1 VIVLG
6 PDGRP
11 TEEYRAITDPR
22 DKFKWASE
30 AALIEQSKDE
40 PDFETLN
47 DLLEERHYQRAV
59 ATNLFPVWDATHN
72 LSIFD
77 LQGRKILYSPNPVQ
91 QELHQIVEAARKAG
105 VPLKLLIPK
114 SRRHGVT
121 EGVSKILYPM
131 IARAE
136 NVKGMVVAQ
145 AEPEMREIFR
155 DKYSFVHSND
165 PFAPATRRCNDT
177 MLDFSETGSQIAVR
191 SAGGRKGVGRGSG
204 HIALHLSECAYF
216 PGNPRDVA
224 AMISSLVAGMP
235 KTEIDSDTG
244 EANTV
249 FSCVFAE
256 STGNGQSGWF
266 YEKCMR
272 VHNQDQ
278 GRVEGEEGSDESVQG
293 WQLAFF
299 PWQRRWNALLPFEN
313 DKHRDLFL
321 ASLDEEERLLK
332 EAYNLTPEQ
341 LHWRRDTL
349 KNDIEG
355 TTEEER
361 NRMFKQE
368 HPATIIQCFQ
378 PAGGMA
384 FPVEAVD
391 RQMQVAKDPV
401 FRGKLVSPISL
412 YNPDTHQYVPGTPLP
427 KIITDNAEGW
437 YHELY
442 PPEEGEEYTVGV
454 DLAKGTIAGDFS
466 TAVVFARHTRK
477 FVAYIQGKLGPDAMV
492 DPVRL
497 LSRRYNNA
505 WINPEEN
512 YGSHLIDEL
521 KKCDRK
527 QFLYWRKAKSASATH
542 AFDKAFG
549 SNTNKY
555 TKRNFVDYTNHVL
568 ENEPSAFTLK
578 PILQEMLTFE
588 QSLSDS
594 GEVTYPGAPDN
605 SGVYDDLIDAAM
617 LALIADRDMKLR
629 NDKGPETE
637 PKEEVGPAR
646 GHTRDLRTRLK
657 EMQSAP
663 LEMEEEDEW

>member
-1 VIVLG
+1 MRVLG
-6 PDGRP
+6 PDGKP
-11 TEEYRAITDPR
+11 TADYRRLKDPR
-22 DKFKWASE
+22 DKFKWVTE
-30 AALIEQSKDE
+30 ELLLEQTKDE
-40 PDFETLN
+40 PDFAVLQ
-47 DLLEERHYQRAV
+47 DLHSERYRQRAE
-59 ATNLFPVWDATHN
+59 ASILFPVWDATHN
-72 LSIFD
+72 LTLFD
-77 LQGRKILYSPNPVQ
+77 LKGRKLLYSPNPVQ
-91 QELHQIVEAARKAG
+91 QEIHQIVEAARKAG

-121 EGVSKILYPM
+121 EGVSKILYPL
-131 IARAE
+131 IARSE

-155 DKYSFVHSND
+155 DKYSFVHAND

-191 SAGGRKGVGRGSG
+191 SAGGRRGVGRGSG

-235 KTEIDSDTG
+235 KAEIDPVSG
-244 EANTV
+244 EPRKV
-249 FSCVFAE
+249 FSAVFAE
-256 STGNGQSGWF
+256 STGNGQQGWF

-278 GRVEGEEGSDESVQG
+278 GRVEGEEGSDDSVHG

-313 DKHRDLFL
+313 EKHKRVFL
-321 ASLDEEERLLK
+321 KSLDEEERLLRD
-332 EAYNLTPEQ
+332 EYNLTPEQ

-384 FPVEAVD
+384 FPVEVVD
-391 RQMQVAKDPV
+391 KQMQRAKDPV
-401 FRGKLVSPISL
+401 FRGVIKSPIPL
-412 YNPDTHQYVPGTPLP
+412 YNEDTHSYVYGTPNP
-427 KIITDNAEGW
+427 KPRPDANGW
-437 YHELY
+437 YYELY
-442 PPEEGEEYTVGV
+442 PPEEGEEYTIGV
-454 DLAKGTIAGDFS
+454 DLAKGTISGDFS
-466 TAVVFARHTRK
+466 TAVVFARHSRK
-477 FVAYIQGKLGPDAMV
+477 FVAYIQAKLGPDAMV
-492 DPVRL
+492 DPVRS
-497 LSRRYNNA
+497 LSRYYNNA

-512 YGSHLIDEL
+512 YGAHLIDEL

-527 QFLYWRKAKSASATH
+527 HFLYWRKAKSSAAGH
-542 AFDKAFG
+542 EFERAFG
-549 SNTNKY
+549 TNTNKY

-568 ENEPSAFTLK
+568 ENEPEAFTLK

-588 QSLSDS
+588 QKLTDS

-605 SGVYDDLIDAAM
+605 SGVYDDILDAAM
-617 LALIADRDMKLR
+617 LALIADRDMKFHG
-629 NDKGPETE
+629 KGPIKGEK
-637 PKEEVGPAR
+637 KEEIGPKR
-646 GHTRDLRTRLK
+646 GHARDLRTRLK
-657 EMQSAP
+657 EMKEAP
-663 LEMEEEDEW
+663 AEIEEYDEW